1 MEWMHFFVSPTP
13 NLIRLLTMLSKFGY
27 NMSFYCFQFVKVLNS
42 KKAKLR
48 QLRDRLSKRATAE
61 QLPEEE
67 EEESTDRTESF
78 DEGSDEE
85 AEKNSGGTSSSKDA
99 PASKPRG
106 RKRK

>member
-1 MEWMHFFVSPTP
+1 M
-13 NLIRLLTMLSKFGY
+13 
-27 NMSFYCFQFVKVLNS
+27 LNS

-48 QLRDRLSKRATAE
+48 DLRDRLSKQAPH

-78 DEGSDEE
+78 DEESDEE
-85 AEKNSGGTSSSKDA
+85 AEKNSGASSKDV
-99 PASKPRG
+99 PGSSKPRG